1 MTDDSIVLAE
11 VVGESPASDAK
22 RGLRLQAWCAAAVAS
37 VIAAASFAVTF
48 VPMGQEVGGV
58 TRSVLFLL
66 LAADAFW
73 ALVILFCRRK
83 PRGVVTGVVGCLGL
97 CAIGFALLL
106 VGSLVA
112 DHDNVAQR
120 TVAQR
125 TDRQRPTHRPPVLDP
140 QPLQAEPLDI
150 RPREVNTLLIEK
162 VPLRSDI
169 GLTLLSL
176 RGDQLARGCPWSVDG
191 RRIFFLQK
199 DGNLL
204 EVHVPEWEV
213 RRQLTVPGTY
223 SGLALCKAGLVLV
236 RNSTS
241 DLVLVDAQ
249 TLTTKCCVHLPG
261 AHHIAASPATPL
273 VFAPAGRK
281 LRIVNM
287 EDFTLQQELDTDEE
301 ITHPEVTPDGKYFFC
316 AGGFQSCMRRFAI
329 CGGGAV
335 ADGRTRRG
343 TNVRQVDV
351 SADSKYA
358 AIAFGGGASPPS
370 GYPDISY
377 ATYVYHVND
386 LNKPAMALYPSAY
399 PHSAVVDPATG
410 RFYTQN
416 SDCRLIVFSAEGEL
430 ENAYRWYDCG
440 DTKRLIVHPHG
451 KKVLVITEAR
461 LAWVE
466 LPDNPHF
473 EFSQTPVR
481 SPSQMQ

>member
-1 MTDDSIVLAE
+1 MMDDPVILAE
-11 VVGESPASDAK
+11 LVGEWPASDAR
-22 RGLRLQAWCAAAVAS
+22 RGLRWQAWCAAAVAA
-37 VIAAASFAVTF
+37 VIASASLAVTF
-48 VPMGQEVGGV
+48 VPIGQEAGWF
-58 TRSVLFLL
+58 TRVVLFVL

-73 ALVILFCRRK
+73 ALVLLFCRRK
-83 PRGVVTGVVGCLGL
+83 PRGVVTGVAGCLGL
-97 CAIGFALLL
+97 CVIGCVLLL
-106 VGSLVA
+106 AGTLVGGYGDVA
-112 DHDNVAQR
+112 K
-120 TVAQR
+120 R
-125 TDRQRPTHRPPVLDP
+125 TDRQRSTHQPPVLDP

-169 GLTLLSL
+169 SLTILNLYGA
-176 RGDQLARGCPWSVDG
+176 RLARGCPWSEDG
-191 RRIFFLQK
+191 RRLFFLQK

-213 RRQLTVPGTY
+213 RRQLTLPGTF

-249 TLTTKCCVHLPG
+249 TLTTKCCVHMPG
-261 AHHIAASPATPL
+261 AHHIAASPAAPL
-273 VFAPAGRK
+273 VFAPTGRK

-287 EDFTLQQELDTDEE
+287 EDFTLQQELDTGEE
-301 ITHPEVTPDGKYFFC
+301 ISHPEVTPDGKYFFC

-335 ADGRTRRG
+335 VDGRTRRG

-370 GYPDISY
+370 GYPNISY
-377 ATYVYHVND
+377 ATYVYHVDD
-386 LNKPAMALYPSAY
+386 LTRPAMALYPGAY
-399 PHSAVVDPATG
+399 PHTAVVDPATG

-416 SDCRLIVFSAEGEL
+416 SDCRLIVFSAGGEL

-440 DTKRLIVHPHG
+440 DTQRLIVHPHG
-451 KKVLVITEAR
+451 KKVLVITEGR

-466 LPDNPHF
+466 LPDNLHF
-473 EFSQTPVR
+473 AFSQTPAR
-481 SPSQMQ
+481 SRSQMH